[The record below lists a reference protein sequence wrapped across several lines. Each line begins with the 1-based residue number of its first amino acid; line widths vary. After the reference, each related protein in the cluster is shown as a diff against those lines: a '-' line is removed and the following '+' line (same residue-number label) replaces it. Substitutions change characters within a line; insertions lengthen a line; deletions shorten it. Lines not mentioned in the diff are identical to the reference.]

1 MGHDPFGR
9 VKKDAEKTV
18 AESMDSVARRLTE
31 GVNFANL
38 LKEKHQTV
46 DEMLAELSNDMKL
59 FKETGHCSELL
70 RDCMEIKGYHG
81 KMVADEGSELTQ
93 RPSNPD
99 PFASVKDAPKPPMGI
114 PGSLPAG
121 QIPGK
126 SALLKGQGRNYYE
139 EDDSLASELDEL
151 AKLAGLSEVSRGE
164 YIKQQDT
171 DAERSGKNKFNAFG
185 QIFNT
190 DEIKEEPNEGNLF
203 TKGLEDDNVAIG
215 DKIPGTNA
223 VKTKDIDEDK
233 IDVKDAPESVNKPR
247 PKFASIKTITTQ
259 GDDMNREKS
268 QDPATANKA
277 ANPFTNKGS
286 RVSEAT
292 LSLEAQ
298 LAAEYE
304 SIKKVN

>member
-1 MGHDPFGR
+1 MPRKKTQARKRGRGRPSKHSTGEKSSKDSLPFSSKNKMGHDPFGR
-9 VKKDAEKTV
+9 VKKDADAVAEKTV
-18 AESMDSVARRLTE
+18 AESMDNLARRLTE

-81 KMVADEGSELTQ
+81 KMVADEGSELAQ

-139 EDDSLASELDEL
+139 EDSLASELDEL
-151 AKLAGLSEVSRGE
+151 AKLARTKRSQSRRI
-164 YIKQQDT
+164 YQ
-171 DAERSGKNKFNAFG
+171 
-185 QIFNT
+185 
-190 DEIKEEPNEGNLF
+190 
-203 TKGLEDDNVAIG
+203 
-215 DKIPGTNA
+215 
-223 VKTKDIDEDK
+223 
-233 IDVKDAPESVNKPR
+233 
-247 PKFASIKTITTQ
+247 
-259 GDDMNREKS
+259 
-268 QDPATANKA
+268 TA
-277 ANPFTNKGS
+277 
-286 RVSEAT
+286 R
-292 LSLEAQ
+292 
-298 LAAEYE
+298 Y
-304 SIKKVN
+304 